1 MRHAG
6 RARVPP
12 SSRPEAVE
20 GVAVVCCCSSVDLVA
35 VGSRVG
41 GCCGC
46 LNGGEVVGG
55 GGAAALLLM
64 CWRGGRHGSIAKEE
78 QGKERKGKER
88 RKEQRGKGIKKRLG
102 RVLVCVR
109 ALHPTHIYIIG
120 KTKYFNVKT
129 KNYLFLFGSMKI
141 SLYICTRKHERINNI
156 VKILRHIVNPLP
168 SRLRL
173 SLHHMRGR
181 WFVS

>member
-1 MRHAG
+1 MLSTSQEGRGCPAGHRGREAQGERHAG
-6 RARVPP
+6 RARVRP

-55 GGAAALLLM
+55 GAAAAALFMM
-64 CWRGGRHGSIAKEE
+64 CWRGGRHGARAKEE
-78 QGKERKGKER
+78 QGKGRKGKKR

-109 ALHPTHIYIIG
+109 VLHLIY
-120 KTKYFNVKT
+120 N
-129 KNYLFLFGSMKI
+129 
-141 SLYICTRKHERINNI
+141 R
-156 VKILRHIVNPLP
+156 
-168 SRLRL
+168 
-173 SLHHMRGR
+173 
-181 WFVS
+181 

>member
-1 MRHAG
+1 MLSTSQEGRGCPAGHRGREAQGERHAG
-6 RARVPP
+6 RARVRP

-46 LNGGEVVGG
+46 LNGGEVVVG
-55 GGAAALLLM
+55 GGAAALFLM
-64 CWRGGRHGSIAKEE
+64 CWRGGRHGSRAKEE
-78 QGKERKGKER
+78 QGKGRKGKKR

-109 ALHPTHIYIIG
+109 VLHLIYNRLKQIILI
-120 KTKYFNVKT
+120 KKQKIICF
-129 KNYLFLFGSMKI
+129 YLVI
-141 SLYICTRKHERINNI
+141 
-156 VKILRHIVNPLP
+156 
-168 SRLRL
+168 
-173 SLHHMRGR
+173 
-181 WFVS
+181 